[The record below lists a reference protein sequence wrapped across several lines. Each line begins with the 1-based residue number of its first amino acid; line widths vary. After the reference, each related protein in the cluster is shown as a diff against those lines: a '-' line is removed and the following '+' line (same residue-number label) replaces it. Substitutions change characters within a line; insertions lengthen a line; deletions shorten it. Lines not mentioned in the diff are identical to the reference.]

1 MAALYGKGELKPG
14 EEFVAESSISTLHYG
29 KIAKEL
35 KIGEYRAIQPE
46 VSATA
51 YITAINQIV
60 IDPRDP
66 QKEGF
71 LF

>member
-1 MAALYGKGELKPG
+1 VGD
-14 EEFVAESSISTLHYG
+14 H
-29 KIAKEL
+29 
-35 KIGEYRAIQPE
+35 RAIQPE

-60 IDPRDP
+60 IDPKDP
-66 QKEGF
+66 QKDGF

>member
-14 EEFVAESSISTLHYG
+14 EEFVAESTIGTLHHG
-29 KIAKEL
+29 RILEEIE
-35 KIGEYRAIQPE
+35 IGRYRGILPE

-51 YITAINQIV
+51 YITAFNQIV
-60 IDPRDP
+60 IDPKDP
-66 QKEGF
+66 LKDGF

>member
-14 EEFVAESSISTLHYG
+14 EEFVAESTINTLHYG
-29 KIAKEL
+29 KILKEAKV
-35 KIGEYRAIQPE
+35 GEYKAIQPE

-60 IDPRDP
+60 IDPKDP
-66 QKEGF
+66 QKDGF